1 MKTKDSEEMAK
12 TCIEALMQHYIDAVV
27 TGNYELCVQYKK
39 IFHSNFF
46 QNLVENTPKTVPNEN
61 V

>member
-1 MKTKDSEEMAK
+1 MAK
-12 TCIEALMQHYIDAVV
+12 TCIEALIKHYIDAVV